1 MLVLYTYNTRPKNVD
16 INKYIKK
23 GQMYNTMFAVD
34 QIIKSGGFETLRN
47 ALIENE
53 KNDML
58 IRLTHFQIEEYQ
70 YNKGIIT
77 EKTFKDSK
85 QILKHTKQNH
95 KQRLSYYSSLTP
107 NQLMNKV
114 KEKQLL
120 PNDPLLVTLKDSI
133 GEYMTQPLFNLNFER
148 IIETFDD
155 NPFITDAFE
164 DSFNSH
170 FTTDHTI
177 YPVTKDRINEVYHLL
192 NSYINDPEYLNL
204 INDHDKQK
212 EAIQFLSKIEPL
224 THVSDDTWFI
234 ICDKS
239 KL

>member
-1 MLVLYTYNTRPKNVD
+1 MLVLYTYNTRPKN
-16 INKYIKK
+16 ININQYITK
-23 GQMYNTMFAVD
+23 GQMYNTLFAVD

-47 ALIENE
+47 ALIEHE

-77 EKTFKDSK
+77 EKTFNDSK
-85 QILKHTKQNH
+85 QVLKHIKQNH

-107 NQLMNKV
+107 NQLMDKV

-133 GEYMTQPLFNLNFER
+133 GKYMTQPLFNLNFER
-148 IIETFDD
+148 RVVIFDD
-155 NPFITDAFE
+155 NQFVTDAFE
-164 DSFNSH
+164 EAFNVH

-177 YPVTKDRINEVYHLL
+177 YPVTKDRLKKVYHLL
-192 NSYINDPEYLNL
+192 NTYLNDPEYLNF
-204 INDHDKQK
+204 INDPSMQK
-212 EAIQFLSKIEPL
+212 ETSEFLPKLKSLIPE
-224 THVSDDTWFI
+224 SDDTWFI